1 MSYLVSSRPGQ
12 SDVLHSPMCNS
23 PYRAKGKGEEEG
35 NGKKNGIKKK
45 SRFLKIRRRKMLIE
59 TGFGNVS
66 FVAVSP
72 SSQPTDRWLGIL
84 QRQSDPESEPAR

>member
-1 MSYLVSSRPGQ
+1 
-12 SDVLHSPMCNS
+12 MCSS

-35 NGKKNGIKKK
+35 NGKKNEIKRK
-45 SRFLKIRRRKMLIE
+45 SRFLKIRRRKMVIE

-72 SSQPTDRWLGIL
+72 RGQPTDRWLGIL
-84 QRQSDPESEPAR
+84 QRQSDPESENT